1 MLEWIRAHE
10 TLLWWLGAL
19 SVVTFVATLGLLPLA
34 IIRIPAD
41 YFSRRKPSP
50 DSWAGHHPL
59 LRFALIGGK
68 NLLGVLFLL
77 AGVAMLVLP
86 GQGIITILIGL
97 TLLDFPGKRKLE
109 LRLIRIPAIHRA
121 IDWIRRRSQRPPLQ
135 IPPPGSA
142 VTPGA

>member
-1 MLEWIRAHE
+1 VLEWIRAHE
-10 TLLWWLGAL
+10 ALLWWLGAL

-41 YFSRRKPSP
+41 YFSRRAPSP
-50 DSWAGHHPL
+50 DSWSGHHPI
-59 LRFALIGGK
+59 LRFSLIAGK

-86 GQGIITILIGL
+86 GQGIITMFIGL

-109 LRLIRIPAIHRA
+109 LRLVRIPAVRRA
-121 IDWIRRRSQRPPLQ
+121 IDWIRRKSERPPLE
-135 IPPPGSA
+135 IPPSGSA
-142 VTPGA
+142 HAPDA